1 MKLSECKKFN
11 YILMKMGYNNGV
23 ENRKAVVVD
32 DWNMKTLV
40 GEYKIMLDKMKMD
53 IKLTD
58 QEQEE
63 HRAMVTK
70 WEADLYD

>member
-1 MKLSECKKFN
+1 LKLTEEKKFN
-11 YILMKMGYNNGV
+11 YILMKMGYNNGA

-40 GEYKIMLDKMKMD
+40 GEYKIMLDKMKMN
-53 IKLTD
+53 IPLTE
-58 QEQEE
+58 QEQQE
-63 HRAMVTK
+63 HRQMVAK

>member
-11 YILMKMGYNNGV
+11 YILMKMGYNNGT
-23 ENRKAVVVD
+23 ENRRAVVVD

-40 GEYKIMLDKMKMD
+40 GEYKIILDKVKMG
-53 IKLTD
+53 IGLTD

-63 HRAMVTK
+63 HRAMVKK

>member
-1 MKLSECKKFN
+1 MTKKKFN
-11 YILMKMGYNNGV
+11 YILMKMGYNDGV

-40 GEYKIMLDKMKMD
+40 GEYKIMLDKMLMGVN
-53 IKLTD
+53 LTD
-58 QEQEE
+58 QEQQE
-63 HRAMVTK
+63 HRQMVTK